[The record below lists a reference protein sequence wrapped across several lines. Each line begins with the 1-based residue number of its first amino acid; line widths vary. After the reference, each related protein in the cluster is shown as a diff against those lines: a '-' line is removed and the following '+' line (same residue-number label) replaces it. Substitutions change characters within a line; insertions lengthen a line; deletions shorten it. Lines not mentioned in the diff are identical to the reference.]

1 MKYWTWLVIAVG
13 VLALSSSFAVE
24 APKKT
29 KGVFSS
35 LKVGQPVTLRDH
47 GSAFSISFLDE
58 GLPLTHKI
66 TEVGE
71 DYVVV
76 QDIAAVTDTL
86 VPVYSLK
93 GIVRSRT
100 KLK

>member
-1 MKYWTWLVIAVG
+1 MPKWMSLTAVVV

-24 APKKT
+24 APKKSNR
-29 KGVFSS
+29 VFSA
-35 LKVGQPVTLRDH
+35 LKVGQPVNLKDH
-47 GSAFSISFLDE
+47 GAAFSISFMDD
-58 GLPLTHKI
+58 GTPLTH
-66 TEVGE
+66 TVVEVGE

-76 QDIAAVTDTL
+76 QDVAGVTDTI

-93 GIVRSRT
+93 GVVKTRT